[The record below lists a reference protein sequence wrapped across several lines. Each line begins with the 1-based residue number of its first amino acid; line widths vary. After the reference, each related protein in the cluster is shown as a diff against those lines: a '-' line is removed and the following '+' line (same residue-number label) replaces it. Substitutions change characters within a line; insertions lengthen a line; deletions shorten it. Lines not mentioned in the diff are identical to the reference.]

1 MLRVVLIGFGYSG
14 RVIHAPLIRATPGLE
29 LIAIGSTHPS
39 RVRAVLPDMPVL
51 SPEAALA
58 HRSADLIV
66 IATPNDT
73 HAPLA
78 IAALEAGKHLVV
90 DKPFTLS
97 LDAARPLAALAAAKD
112 RLLTVFQN
120 RRWDGDFLAIQE
132 QLIKQQLVGEIAHFE
147 SHFDRF
153 RPEVRARWREQ
164 AVAGSGVWYD
174 LGPHLVDQALQV
186 FGLPERVTGQL
197 AALRPGAE
205 TDDWAHVILEYAS
218 LRVVL
223 HASMLSS
230 GPMPRFIVHGQTGS
244 WIKYGL
250 DVQEAQLAS
259 GMQPGAPGWGEGGP
273 GAILVDGA
281 SGRETVMPIP
291 PGDYRQ
297 FYMQLRDA
305 LNGTGPNPVPSAQA
319 VAVMAVL
326 ETAMLSSAEGHALPL
341 PLTDEERRAVV

>member
-1 MLRVVLIGFGYSG
+1 MLRVVLVGFGYAG

-29 LIAIGSTHPS
+29 LIAVGSSHPS

-51 SPEAALA
+51 STDAAVA

-66 IATPNDT
+66 IATTNDT

-78 IAALEAGKHLVV
+78 IAALEAGKHVVV

-112 RLLTVFQN
+112 RLLCVFQN
-120 RRWDGDFLAIQE
+120 RRWDGDFLAIRE
-132 QLIKQQLVGEIAHFE
+132 QLIEQRLIGEISQFE

-174 LGPHLVDQALQV
+174 LGPHLVDQALQL
-186 FGLPERVTGQL
+186 FGLPDRVLGDL

-205 TDDWAHVILEYAS
+205 TDDWAHVILQYS
-218 LRVVL
+218 QRRVIL
-223 HASMLSS
+223 HASMLAA
-230 GPMPRFIVHGQTGS
+230 GPMPRFVVHGQTGA

-259 GMQPGAPGWGEGGP
+259 GLHPGAPGWGEGGP
-273 GAILVDGA
+273 AAILVNGA
-281 SGRETVMPIP
+281 NGHETEMPIP
-291 PGDYRQ
+291 PGDWRE
-297 FYMQLRDA
+297 FYARLRDA
-305 LNGTGPNPVPSAQA
+305 LNGTGPNPVPAAQA

-326 ETAMLSSAEGHALPL
+326 ETAIQSSTEGRALPL